1 MEAEIKITS
10 NYGFDHNW
18 TLVVSTAKK
27 TKSFYLGQDVKFCSR
42 VLGMEPSYII
52 EQIGTRE
59 IDHGTIGNQKLAK
72 FICNQ
77 LNLNGR
83 NINKIEPWGLCAE

>member
-1 MEAEIKITS
+1 MKAEIKISS

-18 TLVVSTAKK
+18 TLVLSTPKK
-27 TKSFYLGQDVKFCSR
+27 TKSFYLGQDVKFCNR
-42 VLGMEPSYII
+42 VLGMEPSYIVR
-52 EQIGTRE
+52 EIGTRE
-59 IDHGTIGNQKLAK
+59 IDNGTIGNQKLAK

-83 NINKIEPWGLCAE
+83 NFDKIEPWGLCAE